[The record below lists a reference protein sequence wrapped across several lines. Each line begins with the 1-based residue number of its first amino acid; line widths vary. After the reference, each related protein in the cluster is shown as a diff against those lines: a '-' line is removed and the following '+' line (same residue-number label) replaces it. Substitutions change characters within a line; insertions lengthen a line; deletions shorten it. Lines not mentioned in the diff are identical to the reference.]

1 MKKINCGGLWFLFF
15 AVGLS
20 SFAVMM
26 MLKLTGDIHC
36 SWWWVFDPAI
46 VIVAFPFLVLLI
58 ALVVTV
64 LNERGIEEDDGE

>member
-1 MKKINCGGLWFLFF
+1 MKKINWSAFWFLFF

-26 MLKLTGDIHC
+26 MLKLTGDIQC
-36 SWWWVFDPAI
+36 SWWWVFAPAI